1 MYSAD
6 INKII
11 PFSSV
16 DGPGNRT
23 AIFLQGCNFNCKYC
37 HNPETRNLCI
47 NCMDCLPVCTT
58 AALSDKD
65 GKVIFAA
72 EKCIACDNCIK
83 VCKHGATPRIVRMT
97 SKETFEKICEN
108 VPFIRGVTF
117 SGGECTLYPD
127 FMREVFVLCK
137 QIGLGTMIDSNGSI
151 DFKNFSDLLE
161 VCDGVMLDIKAYDYN
176 EHIKVTDVGNDIV
189 LKNAKYL
196 AGMGKLFEVRTVVV
210 PELFD
215 FRKTVD
221 NVSKE
226 LAPFLKISNIRYKI
240 ISYRKNGVRKEYRDY
255 KSPTNEEMNE
265 AKDIAIK
272 NGFSDIVLI

>member
-6 INKII
+6 VNKII

-47 NCMDCLPVCTT
+47 NCMDCVPTCPT
-58 AALSDKD
+58 AALSVKD
-65 GKVIFAA
+65 GKVAF
-72 EKCIACDNCIK
+72 EPQKCIACDTCIK

-97 SKETFEKICEN
+97 SKETFDKICEN
-108 VPFIRGVTF
+108 VPFIRGITF
-117 SGGECTLYPD
+117 SGGECSLYPD
-127 FMREVFVLCK
+127 FMREVFTFCK
-137 QIGLGTMIDSNGSI
+137 QAGLGTMIDSNGGI
-151 DFKNFSDLLE
+151 DFRKFDDLLE

-176 EHIKVTDVGNDIV
+176 EHIKVTDVGNDVV
-189 LKNAKYL
+189 LNNARYL
-196 AGMGKLFEVRTVVV
+196 AKIGKLFEVRTVVV

-215 FRKTVD
+215 FRKTVED
-221 NVSKE
+221 TSRE
-226 LAPFLKISNIRYKI
+226 LAPFLRISNIRYKI
-240 ISYRKNGVRKEYRDY
+240 IAYRKNGVRKEYRDFR
-255 KSPTNEEMNE
+255 SPTNEEMNE